1 MADPFIGEIIMFA
14 GNFAPRGWALC
25 DGQLLSIAQNS
36 ALFSILGTTYGGDGR
51 TTFGLPDLRGRVA
64 VHEGTGPG
72 LPNIRLGQKGGAV
85 NHTLTQGQLPPHTHT
100 VACSGGAADSDT
112 PVGNFPAVDEGE
124 TEFWSSQGG
133 QTMSAGMIAGGG
145 NSQNFGYYAA
155 VSSGEFHHRSGGN
168 FPVAELM
175 GRMPD
180 TWVEG

>member
-51 TTFGLPDLRGRVA
+51 TNFGLPDLRGRVA
-64 VHEGTGPG
+64 VHQGTGPG

-124 TEFWSSQGG
+124 TESWSSQGG

-145 NSQNFGYYAA
+145 NSQNFGIMQPYQA
-155 VSSGEFHHRSGGN
+155 VN
-168 FPVAELM
+168 FIIALVGTFPS
-175 GRMPD
+175 RN
-180 TWVEG
+180 